1 MRDEV
6 DQIILG
12 LTKSFKAM
20 QMYGMSHSSFLNFFE
35 PFYQKLSTFLTENNE
50 FHLKVEKFKMLH
62 NEREVYKEEEMDM
75 SIAFRLFKDG
85 IRTIGFQSGV
95 TSDELLLFID
105 VISQPSKDWD
115 VALGLWECNFT
126 HITFYVI
133 ETEEV
138 LDYKVPDVPIQY
150 IDYDEKLRQL
160 LLKEKIDI
168 DAIIIP
174 DLNPEEVE
182 NLKKCIS
189 DEERSTILPV
199 VIRTLSDY
207 LRIER
212 SQEIIDGLIEILET
226 CVNMNDFYSARRIC
240 YKLKDYPDVDF
251 IGRFENEI
259 AITGFREMLN
269 VPTDELFNEFLAF
282 LGFFTK
288 KSIPFIITLM
298 PFVERSDRLSALR
311 HRVAHIADNDPG
323 PVTAFLTHKDADMLV
338 NAINI
343 IGIIKPSGMDKL
355 FQSLTQHSDERIRT
369 AIVDALS
376 EAKYPDFVAQFV
388 SDPSVEVRIKALRIL
403 GRQRYPGIYP
413 VLLDRI
419 DRRDFL
425 NLDFSEQREVFNNL
439 TANRDSDLVELMRKL
454 LYKRKWFGRKKYRVM
469 RRLAALALS
478 QINTDES
485 REVLRLGMQ
494 KRDKDVRF
502 ACETVLKEKST

>member
-1 MRDEV
+1 MKDEV

-35 PFYQKLSTFLTENNE
+35 PFYQKLSTFLREHNE
-50 FHLKVEKFKMLH
+50 LHLKIEKFKMIYA
-62 NEREVYKEEEMDM
+62 ERDVYKEEEMDM

-85 IRTIGFQSGV
+85 IRSIGFQSGL

-126 HITFYVI
+126 HVTFYVI

-138 LDYKVPDVPIQY
+138 LDYKVPDVPVEQ

-174 DLNPEEVE
+174 DLNDREVE

-189 DEERSTILPV
+189 DEEKSAILPI

-212 SQEIIDGLIEILET
+212 SEEIIDGLIEILET
-226 CVNMNDFYSARRIC
+226 SVNMKDFYNARRIS

-251 IGRFENEI
+251 IGRFENEV
-259 AITGFREMLN
+259 AIEGFREMLN
-269 VPTDELFNEFLAF
+269 VPEDERFNEFLAF
-282 LGFFTK
+282 LGFFRK
-288 KSIPFIITLM
+288 KSIPYIIRLI
-298 PFVERSDRLSALR
+298 PFVERTDRLNALR
-311 HRVAHIADNDPG
+311 HRVAHIADNDAG
-323 PVTAFLTHKDADMLV
+323 PVAAFVTHENADIQL
-338 NAINI
+338 NAVQI
-343 IGIIKPSGMDKL
+343 IGIMKPAGMDKL
-355 FQSLTQHSDERIRT
+355 FQPLLHHSDERIRM
-369 AIVDALS
+369 AIVDAISDVKHVELA
-376 EAKYPDFVAQFV
+376 AKYI
-388 SDPSVEVRIKALRIL
+388 SDPSVEVRIKSLRIL
-403 GRQRYPGIYP
+403 GKFKYPGIYTA
-413 VLLDRI
+413 LLERI
-419 DRRDFL
+419 KRRDFL
-425 NLDFSEQREVFNNL
+425 DLDFTEQREVFNNL
-439 TANRDSDLVELMRKL
+439 TANRDSGVVQLMRNL
-454 LYKRKWFGRKKYRVM
+454 LYKRKWFGHKKYRVM

-478 QINTDES
+478 QIDTDES
-485 REVLRLGMQ
+485 REVLKLGAQMRN
-494 KRDKDVRF
+494 RDIKL
-502 ACETVLKEKST
+502 ACETVLKERST